1 MENLFRRSTIP
12 ITMGEV
18 VVQWPEVA
26 AAEMLVAAAVAM
38 VLVAIIL
45 VGEVE
50 ALITGCITT

>member
-1 MENLFRRSTIP
+1 
-12 ITMGEV
+12 MGEV